1 MQRSELLESETNTR
15 VERVLAALR
24 TMRVA
29 RVNDEYELQER
40 IKQCLTEHNITY
52 EKEYRLGS
60 RSRVDFLAHGGI
72 AIEVKRGLTKPN
84 QAKVWAQITRYAQCD
99 AVRAIILVVDRNLHL
114 PNDEINGKPCVS
126 FGLHKLWG
134 IALS

>member
-1 MQRSELLESETNTR
+1 MQQSELFESETNAR
-15 VERVLAALR
+15 VEHILAALR

-52 EKEYRLGS
+52 EKEYRLG
-60 RSRVDFLAHGGI
+60 RYSRVDFLVHSGI
-72 AIEVKRGLTKPN
+72 AIEVKQGHAKPN
-84 QAKVWAQITRYAQCD
+84 QATVVSQLTRYAAFD
-99 AVRAIILVVDRNLHL
+99 VVTAIILVVDRNLHL
-114 PNDEINGKPCVS
+114 PSEINGKPCVS

-134 IALS
+134 IAL